1 MILFDLQNKKYF
13 YDIRTKM
20 TNKYKSKS

>member
-1 MILFDLQNKKYF
+1 MILFDLQNKKYL